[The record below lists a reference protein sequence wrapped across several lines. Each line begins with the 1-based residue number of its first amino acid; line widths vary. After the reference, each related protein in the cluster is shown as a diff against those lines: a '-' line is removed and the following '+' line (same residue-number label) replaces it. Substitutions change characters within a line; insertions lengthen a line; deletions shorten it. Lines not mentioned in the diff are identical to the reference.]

1 MDRVRTFPCLDL
13 TDLDL
18 TQVETR
24 VRHSVRDAAYVGIG
38 FTVLAVQRAMVRR
51 REFLD
56 AMAKP
61 SSRQSTR
68 QA

>member
-1 MDRVRTFPCLDL
+1 MDRLRTFPCLDL

-18 TQVETR
+18 TQVEQR
-24 VRHSVRDAAYVGIG
+24 VRRAVRDVTYVGIG
-38 FTVLAVQRAMVRR
+38 FSVLAAQRAMVRR

-56 AMAKP
+56 ALAKDSTGP
-61 SSRQSTR
+61 GTR